1 MSSTKRNALGRGLG
15 ALLGT
20 TEVKVREEEFRKEEK
35 ASASPAVRQAIQFIE
50 LSRIQPNPMQPRLS
64 FSEESLQELSSSI
77 QTHGVLQPV
86 LLTPAAKDGHYHLVA
101 GERRFRAAGLARLE
115 KIPAIIQKV
124 SDEEMLEIAIVENVQ
139 RDDLNPVDEARA
151 YRRLVDAFGW
161 SQEQVAERV
170 GKKRPTVANS
180 LRLLRLNDEAL
191 KDLEEGRMTPGHARA
206 ILSIDDPFYRQRLRK
221 EIVEKGISVREAERL
236 ATNFQSAG
244 SPIGKAL
251 KKNAEKPPVDVDMV
265 ALQEKLMEHLG
276 CRVRINTRDGV
287 SGSVEVLFR
296 DLDEL
301 GRFLQELGLET

>member
-1 MSSTKRNALGRGLG
+1 MSPSKRNALGRGLG
-15 ALLGT
+15 SLLGT
-20 TEVKVREEEFRKEEK
+20 GEVKVREEEFRKQQPT
-35 ASASPAVRQAIQFIE
+35 SAPGDPQQTIQFIE
-50 LSRIQPNPMQPRLS
+50 LSRIEPNPMQPRLS
-64 FSEESLQELSSSI
+64 FSEESLQELSASI

-86 LLTPAAKDGHYHLVA
+86 LLTPGSKPGHYHLVA
-101 GERRFRAAGLARLE
+101 GERRFRAAGLAKLE
-115 KIPAIIQKV
+115 KIPAIVQKV
-124 SDEEMLEIAIVENVQ
+124 TEEEMLEIAIVENVQ

-206 ILSIDDPFYRQRLRK
+206 ILSIEDPFYRARLRK
-221 EIVEKGISVREAERL
+221 EIVDKGISVREAERL
-236 ATNFQSAG
+236 AGNFQSAG
-244 SPIGKAL
+244 SPIGKSG
-251 KKNAEKPPVDVDMV
+251 KKTADIPAVDIDMV